1 MCSHFSFGKWMKK
14 IVKTNQ
20 GQNMIHFLV
29 LGGYLILLI
38 TAGSLL
44 SSKIQES
51 LISIKELWIPI
62 ISFENS
68 TSKNHM
74 GFMKNPAFSWMNIL
88 IFQKKLKTIITNSK
102 TRYMISFRI
111 SVTLRTSLIFDRQFG
126 VVFNTQPKLRVHF
139 KGTAIV

>member
-1 MCSHFSFGKWMKK
+1 
-14 IVKTNQ
+14 
-20 GQNMIHFLV
+20 
-29 LGGYLILLI
+29 
-38 TAGSLL
+38 
-44 SSKIQES
+44 
-51 LISIKELWIPI
+51 
-62 ISFENS
+62 
-68 TSKNHM
+68 M